1 MSRLLSDY
9 CAFFNHKNMKNKQD
23 SVSLPYW
30 ILVVILGI
38 ATYKQID
45 FANLNFKNTGLGI
58 VYLLTFIATIFL
70 IVKKKKSN
78 S

>member
-1 MSRLLSDY
+1 
-9 CAFFNHKNMKNKQD
+9 MKNKQD

-78 S
+78 G